1 MEVKKVDTPALASLF
16 LEMPQSLYRTD
27 KNYIRPLDNDVED
40 IFDPSKNTLF
50 AMGEC
55 CRWLLF
61 DTNGHCIGRIA
72 AFYDRV
78 SSIDYLQPT
87 GGCGFFE
94 CIDEEKA
101 ASLLFDTARN
111 WLAEHGMEAMDGPIN
126 FGSRERWW
134 GLLVEGFTEPCYCSN
149 YNPPYYKKLFESYG
163 FQVYYKQY
171 TYRRALEGEIG
182 ERYANKAK
190 RLLGMKGYSF
200 DFIKRKHLS
209 DAAQQFREVYNKAW
223 VKHDGVGEMTKEQ
236 ADKLMRNLKP
246 VVDPIGL
253 WFAYFEGEPIGFF
266 ISIPDVN
273 QLLIKYVRGKVG
285 LKGIFML
292 CWNKLFKKCK
302 TLFGIVFGV
311 VPAHQ
316 RKGVEV
322 ALIMEAAKIFINGK
336 SNTGYEELQM
346 NWIGDFNPKM
356 MNLANQ
362 IGAYV
367 YKTHHTYRYL
377 FDREKPFERHP
388 IL

>member
-1 MEVKKVDTPALASLF
+1 MKVKKVDSPALARLF

-50 AMGEC
+50 VMGQC

-61 DTNGHCIGRIA
+61 DTKENCVGRIA
-72 AFYDRV
+72 AFYDKV

-101 ASLLFDTARN
+101 AFLLFDTARN

-149 YNPPYYKKLFESYG
+149 YNPPYYQKLFESYG

-171 TYRRALEGEIG
+171 TYRRTLEGEIG

-209 DAAQQFREVYNKAW
+209 DAAEQFREVYNKAW

-273 QLLIKYVRGKVG
+273 QLFIKYVRGKIG

-292 CWNKLFKKCK
+292 CWNKFFKKCK

>member
-1 MEVKKVDTPALASLF
+1 MKVKKVDTPALARLF

-27 KNYIRPLDNDVED
+27 KNYIRPLDSDVED
-40 IFDPSKNTLF
+40 IFDPTKNTLF
-50 AMGEC
+50 TIGEC

-61 DTNGHCIGRIA
+61 DADENCVGRIA
-72 AFYDRV
+72 AFYDSV
-78 SSIDYLQPT
+78 SSVDYMQPT

-101 ASLLFDTARN
+101 AYLLFDTARN
-111 WLAEHGMEAMDGPIN
+111 WLKEHGMEAMDGPIN

-134 GLLVEGFTEPCYCSN
+134 GLLVEGFREPCYCSN
-149 YNPPYYKKLFESYG
+149 YNPPYYQRLFESYG
-163 FQVYYKQY
+163 FQLYYKQY
-171 TYRRALEGEIG
+171 TYKRTLDSEIG

-190 RLLGMKGYSF
+190 RLLGMRGYTF
-200 DFIKRKHLS
+200 DFIKRKNLS

-223 VKHDGVGEMTKEQ
+223 VRHDGVGEMTREQ
-236 ADKLMRNLKP
+236 ADKIMKSLKP

-273 QLLIKYVRGKVG
+273 QLLIKYVNGKIG

-311 VPAHQ
+311 IPAHQ

-322 ALIMEAAKIFINGK
+322 ALIMEAAKIFINRKK
-336 SNTGYEELQM
+336 STGYEELQM

-356 MNLANQ
+356 MNLAHQ
-362 IGAYV
+362 IGAYI

-377 FDREKPFERHP
+377 FDRDKPFERHP

>member
-1 MEVKKVDTPALASLF
+1 MKVKKVDSPALARLF
-16 LEMPQSLYRTD
+16 LEMPKSLYRTD

-50 AMGEC
+50 VMGQC

-61 DTNGHCIGRIA
+61 DTNENCVGRIA
-72 AFYDRV
+72 AFYDKV

-101 ASLLFDTARN
+101 AFLLFDTARN

-149 YNPPYYKKLFESYG
+149 YNPPYYQKLFESYG

-171 TYRRALEGEIG
+171 TYRRTLEGEIG

-209 DAAQQFREVYNKAW
+209 DAAEQFREVYNKAW

-322 ALIMEAAKIFINGK
+322 ALIMEAAKILINGK